1 MSVESASYISQLVSA
16 NPASSDPVSDGAT
29 HLRLLKSVLQTQ
41 FPNLGTLA
49 VTPTAYQLNQFVPIG
64 TIMIW
69 HSTVATIPTGW
80 AFCNGQTVSRS
91 DGGGNI
97 TCPDMRQRF
106 PMCAFGDSGGS
117 FPTGTVG
124 GAYSHNHGGATG
136 TYTMTL
142 TDMPSHTH
150 AVSDPGH
157 NHGLSDPG
165 HYHGF
170 ESWSFAS
177 TTAGPGSTNACIVVS
192 GNPTWNTNAA
202 TTGISL
208 GAAAT
213 GVTLFANGGSGGA
226 HTHAIN
232 SDSFLPAYTAL
243 PFIMR
248 V

>member
-49 VTPTAYQLNQFVPIG
+49 VTPNAHQLNQFVPIG

-69 HSTVATIPTGW
+69 YSTVSSIPSGW

-97 TCPDMRQRF
+97 TCPDLRQRF
-106 PMCAFGDSGGS
+106 PMCCYGDSVGSYPTGYVGGS
-117 FPTGTVG
+117 
-124 GAYSHNHGGATG
+124 YSHSHGGATG
-136 TYTMTL
+136 AYTL
-142 TDMPSHTH
+142 VYNDMPSHI
-150 AVSDPGH
+150 
-157 NHGLSDPG
+157 HGLTDPTHSHSVSDPG
-165 HYHGF
+165 HYHNF
-170 ESWSFAS
+170 ESWSFSS
-177 TTAGPGSTNACIVVS
+177 TTAGPGGTNPCIVVAS
-192 GNPTWNTNAA
+192 NPTWNTQSAY
-202 TTGISL
+202 TGIGL
-208 GAAAT
+208 YAAGT
-213 GVTLFANGGSGGA
+213 GLSVNYAGGSGGA
-226 HTHAIN
+226 HTHAIAA
-232 SDSFLPAYTAL
+232 DGFLPAFTAL